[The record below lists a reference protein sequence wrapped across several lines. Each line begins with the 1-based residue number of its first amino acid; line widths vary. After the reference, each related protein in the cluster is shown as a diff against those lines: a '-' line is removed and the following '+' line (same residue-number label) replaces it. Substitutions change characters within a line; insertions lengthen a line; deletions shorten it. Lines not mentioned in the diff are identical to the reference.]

1 MGVGIIVLI
10 AILAVVVLVTLVKSV
25 TTIHQ
30 AEKGIVE
37 RFGRY
42 KETLEPGLRFLVPF
56 MDSLRARIDMRET
69 VIDIEPQ
76 PVITKDN
83 VTVTVDAVVY
93 YYVTEAKAV
102 RYEVANFYA
111 AVTKLAQTNLR
122 NVIGDMSLDE
132 TLTSRER
139 INAALRETL
148 DEATDKWGVKVTR
161 VEVKEIEPP
170 KDISEAMS
178 KQMKAEREKRATIL
192 EAEAYRQ
199 KQILEAEGDK
209 QNAILVAEGETVP
222 VQSTVGFVGE
232 VGEDLPEVTPPPSPV
247 QKSGP
252 HKTSA
257 DIQAQV
263 AGAGSAL
270 PVTPHAAAPVP
281 ERSARFSISP
291 RARKLAKDAV
301 IDPQYITGTGP
312 DGRIVEKDVEVY
324 LDARGYHE
332 LRITPAAKSL
342 AAKESLDVLAIEGT
356 ADGNKIVVADVERAV
371 AEKPKPMSKMRQIIA
386 ERLTRSVTTAP
397 HFFVTVP
404 VDMTGLIELRAELK
418 TKNLAFSMTDYAIM

>member
-170 KDISEAMS
+170 HDISEAMS

-209 QNAILVAEGETVP
+209 QNAILVAEGAR
-222 VQSTVGFVGE
+222 QS
-232 VGEDLPEVTPPPSPV
+232 
-247 QKSGP
+247 
-252 HKTSA
+252 
-257 DIQAQV
+257 
-263 AGAGSAL
+263 
-270 PVTPHAAAPVP
+270 
-281 ERSARFSISP
+281 
-291 RARKLAKDAV
+291 
-301 IDPQYITGTGP
+301 
-312 DGRIVEKDVEVY
+312 
-324 LDARGYHE
+324 
-332 LRITPAAKSL
+332 
-342 AAKESLDVLAIEGT
+342 AI
-356 ADGNKIVVADVERAV
+356 
-371 AEKPKPMSKMRQIIA
+371 
-386 ERLTRSVTTAP
+386 
-397 HFFVTVP
+397 
-404 VDMTGLIELRAELK
+404 LRAEGEAQAIENVSTAADKYFVGNAQLLK
-418 TKNLAFSMTDYAIM
+418 QLEVTQASLEDNTKLVVSDQSRLINVLGLTEALAGTQVKTRTQPKTEAKPKTE